1 MRAAYQLLLA
11 VGLGLALGSAGAAE
25 PAKPVRAPRA
35 VDPAFAP
42 IVDQPALPRV
52 LLIGDSISIGYTAPV
67 RELLK
72 GKANV
77 HRIPTNGGPTT
88 RGLTSLSA
96 WLGTSKWDVI
106 HFNWGLHDLKYVGAT
121 GDTLVAVPARRAA
134 GRRCRSAEYEA
145 NLRSVVGAAAGD
157 RGEADLVRNTT
168 PVPEGVKGRVP
179 GDEVAYNEAAA
190 RVMSAAGVPINDLY
204 AHARTRL
211 GEIQRPA
218 DVHFTDAG
226 SRYLA
231 EQVSTAIASVL
242 PPQPAP

>member
-1 MRAAYQLLLA
+1 MRAAYPLLLA
-11 VGLGLALGSAGAAE
+11 VGLGLAFGSAGAAE

-42 IVDQPALPRV
+42 IVDQPTLPRV

-121 GDTLVAVPARRAA
+121 GDTLVAVGAPGSRPQVSMAD
-134 GRRCRSAEYEA
+134 YEA
-145 NLRSVVGAAAGD
+145 NLRTLVGQLQATGARLLWCA
-157 RGEADLVRNTT
+157 TT
-168 PVPEGVKGRVP
+168 PVPAGAKGRTP
-179 GDEVAYNEAAA
+179 GDEVRYNEVAA
-190 RVMSAAGVPINDLY
+190 RVMTAAGVPINDLY

-231 EQVSTAIASVL
+231 EQVASAIAAEL
-242 PPQPAP
+242 PAQPAP